1 MISKATFED
10 LKSLYNIETEVFC
23 NDPFALSKKSLK
35 YHIQRNNLFKI
46 EVEGLIAGYIL
57 WLERKKYYRLYS
69 LAVSTSFQ
77 NRGLAKKL
85 LEYSFENLK
94 DKNFSLEVKCSNESA
109 INLYKKFDFEIN
121 KNLKDYYEN
130 EDGYLM
136 FKKVKKA

>member
-1 MISKATFED
+1 MIKKAILED
-10 LKSLYNIETEVFC
+10 LQSLYNIEAEVFC

-35 YHIQRNNLFKI
+35 YHIKKNNIFKI
-46 EVEGLIAGYIL
+46 ELEGFIAGYIL

-69 LAVSTSFQ
+69 LAVSNKFQ

-85 LEYSFENLK
+85 LEYSFENLR
-94 DKNFSLEVKCSNESA
+94 DKNFSLEVKVSNENA

-136 FKKVKKA
+136 IKETL